1 MKLLDLLPPE
11 RVIVPLEATTLPDA
25 AFLLLNSVTGSD
37 AIAESLGDITEES
50 LTKDAV
56 TVGQQSFVIHFRT
69 EHVKKVAVALGVA
82 RDPIHRED
90 DPAKQCRI
98 VVLIIGPQSD
108 PSAFLQ
114 AVSAFAAV
122 LGKETVVEG
131 LLEANSADDVA
142 NISDLAAVTL
152 RGYLTVRDLMT
163 RRVLSVRTDT
173 TLGEAT
179 RIMVTQRVSDLP
191 VVTDTNEVIGVIT
204 HKEILGTM
212 LPRYLKR
219 MKSGQFIAARLRLP
233 GERSDPRMIPVG
245 DVMNRSVLCISED
258 QAMADVATMMIHKD
272 VARFPVTRDGI
283 LVGVLTKAEV
293 VRRMFGP

>member
-1 MKLLDLLPPE
+1 LKLLDLLPLE
-11 RVIVPLEATTLPDA
+11 RITVPLEVTTL
-25 AFLLLNSVTGSD
+25 SD
-37 AIAESLGDITEES
+37 ATFVLLDSVFGPRGSTETVDEVSDDSITR
-50 LTKDAV
+50 DAV
-56 TVGQQSFVIHFRT
+56 TVGQQSFVLHLRT
-69 EHVKKVAVALGVA
+69 DQVGAVAVALGVA
-82 RDPIHRED
+82 REPIQQD
-90 DPAKQCRI
+90 DHAGKQGRI
-98 VVLIIGPQSD
+98 VVLIVGPHSD

-122 LGKETVVEG
+122 LGKESVVEG
-131 LLEANSADDVA
+131 LLAAKSADE
-142 NISDLAAVTL
+142 IGSIPDLAAVTL

-191 VVTDTNEVIGVIT
+191 VVSETNEVIGVIT
-204 HKEILGTM
+204 HKEILGVM

-233 GERSDPRMIPVG
+233 GEVSDPRMIPVG
-245 DVMNRSVLCISED
+245 EVMNRSVLCTSED
-258 QAMADVATMMIHKD
+258 QAMADVATMMINKD
-272 VARFPVTRDGI
+272 IARFPVTRDGI
-283 LVGVLTKAEV
+283 LVGTLTKEEV